1 MQYCDNWRLRV
12 VFCTLLLL
20 VSVNSIALDWA
31 HINYQQVRV
40 CPGGGV
46 IPNFEDDACSTQSFF
61 SADPQGQAIWLK
73 APLHLSKRW
82 QAGAEPLAFYL
93 FAKASSEVYLNGR
106 LLGTNGRVSAD
117 GEHELAGRMD
127 SRFYVPPDLVRQ
139 GENWVVIHLSSHQ
152 SFLRLASP
160 LHLAAL
166 GKYQNSTDYFGIEP
180 HVQLSVLCTL
190 LLGGLYL
197 LILRLSPLR
206 AQIPRGLLWLIGIAA
221 AQLTAEQLRGWLGY
235 PYPLHDLRLMLILIC
250 ALAFGL
256 GLLAYLLRLCQ
267 IHTKARL
274 IILAPGVGLT
284 LLLVFISPGF
294 DLKTTLAVTTP
305 AFIGMCVAY
314 WYYYQ
319 QRTGKSLLLVATLCV
334 FVLVALLSL
343 QSFHSLLFYG
353 VVTLLLG
360 TLLGEH
366 IRHLSELQ
374 RQSIADQQAITKL
387 QVKLAQLDKTSAQQY
402 LSLTFGSATERV
414 DVGQL
419 LWCRAAGDYVE
430 LHLEGG
436 GERLYSGSLKSLTD
450 KLPATFMQVHRSYLV
465 DLDKVRRVALN
476 KDKAEPGY
484 AFLDLIDG
492 SRVPVS
498 RRLLGQVRESIE

>member
-1 MQYCDNWRLRV
+1 
-12 VFCTLLLL
+12 
-20 VSVNSIALDWA
+20 
-31 HINYQQVRV
+31 
-40 CPGGGV
+40 
-46 IPNFEDDACSTQSFF
+46 
-61 SADPQGQAIWLK
+61 
-73 APLHLSKRW
+73 
-82 QAGAEPLAFYL
+82 
-93 FAKASSEVYLNGR
+93 
-106 LLGTNGRVSAD
+106 
-117 GEHELAGRMD
+117 
-127 SRFYVPPDLVRQ
+127 
-139 GENWVVIHLSSHQ
+139 
-152 SFLRLASP
+152 
-160 LHLAAL
+160 
-166 GKYQNSTDYFGIEP
+166 
-180 HVQLSVLCTL
+180 
-190 LLGGLYL
+190 
-197 LILRLSPLR
+197 
-206 AQIPRGLLWLIGIAA
+206 
-221 AQLTAEQLRGWLGY
+221 
-235 PYPLHDLRLMLILIC
+235 
-250 ALAFGL
+250 
-256 GLLAYLLRLCQ
+256 
-267 IHTKARL
+267 
-274 IILAPGVGLT
+274 
-284 LLLVFISPGF
+284 
-294 DLKTTLAVTTP
+294 
-305 AFIGMCVAY
+305 MCVAY